1 MELKNTA
8 RRSKMA
14 DKLRI
19 PKLKTAEEINRVVR
33 KVVRELMKG
42 DMDPKRANAIVYA
55 LKLAKELIEVG
66 ELEERI
72 RRLEEIVS
80 TNGRIDY
87 EVKN

>member
-1 MELKNTA
+1 
-8 RRSKMA
+8 MA

-33 KVVRELMKG
+33 RVVRELMKG
-42 DMDPKRANAIVYA
+42 DMDPKRANAIVYT

-72 RRLEEIVS
+72 RRLEEIVH
-80 TNGRIDY
+80 TNGRISY

>member
-1 MELKNTA
+1 MNI
-8 RRSKMA
+8 A

-33 KVVRELMKG
+33 RVVRELMKG
-42 DMDPKRANAIVYA
+42 SMDPKRANAIIYA

-72 RRLEEIVS
+72 RRLEELMNV
-80 TNGRIDY
+80 NGRLSH
-87 EVKN
+87 ESKN

>member
-1 MELKNTA
+1 
-8 RRSKMA
+8 MA

-33 KVVRELMKG
+33 RVVRELMKG

-72 RRLEEIVS
+72 RRLEEIVN
-80 TNGRIDY
+80 TNGRISY